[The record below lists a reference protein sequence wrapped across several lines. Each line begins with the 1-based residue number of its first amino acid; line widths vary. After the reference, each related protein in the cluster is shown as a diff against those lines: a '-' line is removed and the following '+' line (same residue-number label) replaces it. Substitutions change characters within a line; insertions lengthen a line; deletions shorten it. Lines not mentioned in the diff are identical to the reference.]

1 MAMHELAL
9 AERVVKSVL
18 DFKAEKSIPAVAAVN
33 IKIGVLQQVS
43 SESLLFS
50 LEALSK
56 GTELEGARFNLERVK
71 VAVRCDSCGAE
82 SVLEKYLLRCPSCGR
97 SDVRVTAGKSVFI
110 DSIEVPDRTE
120 DRRQRSE
127 NG

>member
-9 AERVVKSVL
+9 AESVMKSL
-18 DFKAEKSIPAVAAVN
+18 LNFKAENGIATVTAVN

-43 SESLLFS
+43 CESLLFS

-56 GTELEGARFNLERVK
+56 GTELEGVHFNLEKVK
-71 VAVRCDSCGAE
+71 AAVRCDICGEE
-82 SVLEKYLLRCPSCGR
+82 SVLDEYLLRCPACGQ
-97 SDVRVTAGKSVFI
+97 SNVRVTAGKKLFI
-110 DSIEVPDRTE
+110 DSIEVPDQTE
-120 DRRQRSE
+120 DRKQKTE